1 MTINKFENL
10 NLKECK
16 NTALRETKNCVFYFD
31 DELIWR
37 SSDIES
43 AFQIG
48 IKGIN
53 QRDDG
58 TFWCNLPYYN
68 LFGHYSTDKDKF
80 RIDSNLARKILS
92 KLKEGDH
99 ISKVADIAS
108 VTEIQYMSGEEKRK
122 KTNRSDV
129 ENFVISIEKPNIYRD
144 IENEN
149 KKTFDFVEVIVNIS
163 VYHPNKIKFARE
175 HKKEIAQMA
184 LNKIENDRK
193 FQKYGVPISI
203 LTLKNAMLSKNN
215 FIRYLFEV
223 KTA

>member
-16 NTALRETKNCVFYFD
+16 NTALRETKNLVFYFD
-31 DELIWR
+31 NELIWR
-37 SSDIES
+37 SADVES
-43 AFQIG
+43 AFQSG

-53 QRDDG
+53 KRDNG
-58 TFWCNLPYYN
+58 TFWCDLPYYS
-68 LFGHYSTDKDKF
+68 LFGHYSMDKEKF
-80 RIDSNLARKILS
+80 HIDSNLARKVLS

-99 ISKVADIAS
+99 ISKVVDIAS
-108 VTEIQYMSGEEKRK
+108 VTEIRYISGEEKGK
-122 KTNRSDV
+122 EINRSDV
-129 ENFVISIEKPNIYRD
+129 ENFVMSIEKPNIYRD

-149 KKTFDFVEVIVNIS
+149 KNTFDFVEVIINIS

-193 FQKYGVPISI
+193 FQKYGVPVSI
-203 LTLKNAMLSKNN
+203 LTLKNATLSKNN